1 LSIARLLVRC
11 FGPLRIDGAD
21 DRLLPR
27 SRKARAI
34 LAYLVMSGGAG
45 ASRDRLS
52 GLLWGTRGQEQA
64 RASVRQALTEIRSA
78 LGEQRILAD
87 RLTVRLAT
95 ETVETDLGRVL
106 DALRRDSGA
115 LADALGGI
123 EGELFA
129 DLDGIETELDHWL
142 HAQRA
147 GVSERIVTEALK
159 LLEATDCQVA
169 AGQRIATALQLLDSG
184 NEAVTRAGMRFD
196 FAARDPGAARRRYQ
210 RLAEQLARDFD
221 TVPSPETQAVLDR
234 GIQAPAP
241 PQPTARPQPR
251 ADPTPPVLI
260 VVPFEVLGDDP
271 ETQMMARICADD
283 ILTVLGRFRDIVV
296 SAAGD
301 DEDPAAH
308 AQAIAVY
315 VLEGSVRS
323 QGSMLRA
330 NLRLRDRRSGRMLW
344 SHQAQLEPG
353 RVAHDIDGIVAQ
365 VVGAIAP
372 TIALDVG
379 QSVVSGA
386 VPDTPIALYMRARAL
401 VASAISY
408 AEARAAADL
417 LERALEQAP
426 RDAQALLLL
435 ARIYNTDFLQTIV
448 GHDFAALRERA
459 LDLAQRAAALDPLNS
474 RARILLG
481 WCMLRAQEAEPALA
495 NFRAALLLNPYNA
508 DCVNAAGFGM
518 VHLGELDEG
527 ETLLTKAIAL
537 NPVPH
542 GDYFADLATLLMLR
556 GEHREAE
563 RHFAMQVDGAF
574 HYVGLRAANLGWLGV
589 DATVQ
594 IAALRNRFARMWTG
608 AEPPGDADIAAGLQS
623 YLPFA
628 RAADRTRL
636 LEGLR
641 RAGLG

>member
-95 ETVETDLGRVL
+95 DTVETDLGRIL
-106 DALRRDSGA
+106 EALRRDPDA
-115 LADALGGI
+115 LAGALGGI

-159 LLEATDCQVA
+159 LLEAADCQVS

-184 NEAVTRAGMRFD
+184 NEAVARAGMRFD

-221 TVPSPETQAVLDR
+221 AVPSAETQAVLDR
-234 GIQAPAP
+234 GIQAPVPSPAASAP
-241 PQPTARPQPR
+241 DRRP
-251 ADPTPPVLI
+251 DPTPPVLI
-260 VVPFEVLGDDP
+260 VSPFEVLGEDP
-271 ETQMMARICADD
+271 ETQLMARICADD

-301 DEDPAAH
+301 DDPAHAH
-308 AQAIAVY
+308 AIAVY

-323 QGSMLRA
+323 QGGMLRS

-353 RVAHDIDGIVAQ
+353 RIAHDVDGIVAQ

-372 TIALDVG
+372 TIAQDVG
-379 QSVVSGA
+379 QSVASGT
-386 VPDTPIALYMRARAL
+386 VPDAPVALYMRARAI
-401 VASAISY
+401 VATAGSY

-426 RDAQALLLL
+426 REPQALLLL

-448 GHDFAALRERA
+448 GHDHVALRERA

-481 WCMLRAQEAEPALA
+481 WCMLRAQEADAALA

-508 DCVNAAGFGM
+508 DCVNAAGFGL

-574 HYVGLRAANLGWLGV
+574 HYVGLRAANLGWLGS
-589 DATVQ
+589 DATALVK
-594 IAALRNRFARMWTG
+594 ALRTRFARMWTG
-608 AEPPGDADIAAGLQS
+608 AEVPGDADIAAGLES

-628 RAADRTRL
+628 RAADRVRL
-636 LEGLR
+636 NEGLR

>member
-1 LSIARLLVRC
+1 MSIARLLVRC

-95 ETVETDLGRVL
+95 DTVETDLGRVL
-106 DALRRDSGA
+106 EALRRDPDA

-159 LLEATDCQVA
+159 LLEAADCQVS

-184 NEAVTRAGMRFD
+184 NEAVARVGMRFD

-221 TVPSPETQAVLDR
+221 AVPSAETQAVLDHGVR
-234 GIQAPAP
+234 APV
-241 PQPTARPQPR
+241 QPLAATAATPR
-251 ADPTPPVLI
+251 VDPTPPVLI
-260 VVPFEVLGDDP
+260 VAPFEVLGEDG
-271 ETQMMARICADD
+271 ETQLMARICADD

-301 DEDPAAH
+301 DDPAAH

-315 VLEGSVRS
+315 VLEGSVRA
-323 QGSMLRA
+323 QGGMLRA

-344 SHQAQLEPG
+344 SHQAQLEAG
-353 RVAHDIDGIVAQ
+353 RVAHEVDGIVAQ

-372 TIALDVG
+372 TIAQDVAH
-379 QSVVSGA
+379 SVASGT
-386 VPDTPIALYMRARAL
+386 VPDAPVALYMRARAL

-426 RDAQALLLL
+426 RDPQALLLL

-448 GHDFAALRERA
+448 GHDQAELRERA

-481 WCMLRAQEAEPALA
+481 WCMLRAHEAEAATA

-563 RHFAMQVDGAF
+563 RHFAMQVDAAF
-574 HYVGLRAANLGWLGV
+574 HYVGLRAANLGWLGT
-589 DATVQ
+589 DAAATV
-594 IAALRNRFARMWTG
+594 AALRTRFARMWTG
-608 AEPPGDADIAAGLQS
+608 AEVPSDPDIIAGLES

-628 RAADRTRL
+628 RAADRGRL
-636 LEGLR
+636 VEGLKR
-641 RAGLG
+641 VGLG